1 MTGATRRWVSG
12 VKMAEET
19 SDIMA
24 ARERMIAKRFG
35 GANATRTGGV
45 RRKKK
50 NVHKTA
56 TSDDKKLTTTL
67 KRIGVTNIPAIEE
80 VNMFKNDGEVIHFV
94 GPKVQASVGANTY
107 VVSGQSETKKLQEL
121 LPGIIN
127 ELGSENLD
135 NLKEIAG
142 NFGGAEAAAADD
154 DDDVPDLVENFEDA
168 SK

>member
-1 MTGATRRWVSG
+1 MWLYCCLYTVSTGVTG

-56 TSDDKKLTTTL
+56 TSGKC
-67 KRIGVTNIPAIEE
+67 
-80 VNMFKNDGEVIHFV
+80 
-94 GPKVQASVGANTY
+94 
-107 VVSGQSETKKLQEL
+107 
-121 LPGIIN
+121 
-127 ELGSENLD
+127 
-135 NLKEIAG
+135 
-142 NFGGAEAAAADD
+142 
-154 DDDVPDLVENFEDA
+154 
-168 SK
+168 

>member
-1 MTGATRRWVSG
+1 MV
-12 VKMAEET
+12 EE
-19 SDIMA
+19 SSEILA
-24 ARERMIAKRFG
+24 ARERMIARRFG

-80 VNMFKNDGEVIHFV
+80 VNMFTDDGEVIHFV

-107 VVSGQSETKKLQEL
+107 VVSGQSETKKLQDL

-127 ELGSENLD
+127 ELGSENLA

-142 NFGGAEAAAADD
+142 SYGGAEAATADD

>member
-1 MTGATRRWVSG
+1 MPSAVVEGYGGANAGDKALAENCSLCMARVPYLKSGTGSYARIFFRLLWRVLAGLLLLLLLSCAEVGLEMRRLIPGPPSGIQLIHSVIWHYIGVSG

-56 TSDDKKLTTTL
+56 TAGKC
-67 KRIGVTNIPAIEE
+67 
-80 VNMFKNDGEVIHFV
+80 FV
-94 GPKVQASVGANTY
+94 
-107 VVSGQSETKKLQEL
+107 L
-121 LPGIIN
+121 
-127 ELGSENLD
+127 
-135 NLKEIAG
+135 
-142 NFGGAEAAAADD
+142 F
-154 DDDVPDLVENFEDA
+154 
-168 SK
+168 

>member
-1 MTGATRRWVSG
+1 MWHYIGVSG

-56 TSDDKKLTTTL
+56 TAGKC
-67 KRIGVTNIPAIEE
+67 
-80 VNMFKNDGEVIHFV
+80 FV
-94 GPKVQASVGANTY
+94 CF
-107 VVSGQSETKKLQEL
+107 QSRAF
-121 LPGIIN
+121 IY
-127 ELGSENLD
+127 
-135 NLKEIAG
+135 
-142 NFGGAEAAAADD
+142 
-154 DDDVPDLVENFEDA
+154 
-168 SK
+168 